1 MTVTATFRND
11 IDPFSGPWNDDLS
24 HLPMIGSQDLN
35 LLAAE
40 GYFELEMYEDALEE
54 LKTADLLPEN
64 RMEVVS
70 LRLTIFLAQKRWKE
84 ALPLA
89 EALCDL
95 DPEEP
100 QFFIQYAYALRET
113 GRIEDARH
121 VLLDG
126 PDELEQS
133 ALFYYNLACYE
144 ALLGEG
150 QVALSTI
157 QRAFHLDPD
166 LKKIALEDPDLESIR
181 NQILPP
187 ESDCPA

>member
-1 MTVTATFRND
+1 
-11 IDPFSGPWNDDLS
+11 
-24 HLPMIGSQDLN
+24 MIQSADLN

-54 LKTADLLPEN
+54 LQTADFLPEN
-64 RMEVVS
+64 RMEVTAMKLS
-70 LRLTIFLAQKRWKE
+70 IFIAQKRWKE
-84 ALPLA
+84 ALPYG

-100 QFFIQYAYALRET
+100 QYFIQYAYVLRELN
-113 GRIEDARH
+113 RVDDARR

-126 PDELEQS
+126 PEELEQS

-150 QVALSTI
+150 QVALSTL

-166 LKKIALEDPDLESIR
+166 LKKTALEDADLESIR
-181 NQILPP
+181 DQLFDPG
-187 ESDCPA
+187 